1 MHIFIWT
8 KYIYTDRHHTCV
20 HIDIHIDKCI
30 YFHRSAWY
38 ARRSGLWYITGL
50 YIFFRYVIAFRFGAF
65 LVTFHE
71 DHILHVEVQDVFR
84 VLFALVFGA
93 LAVGQAS
100 AFAPNY
106 TKAKLST
113 YRIFSLLDRK
123 PIFDNYSTDGKELV
137 RL

>member
-1 MHIFIWT
+1 MRT
-8 KYIYTDRHHTCV
+8 QYIYTDRHRTSV
-20 HIDIHIDKCI
+20 HIYILIDIYIH
-30 YFHRSAWY
+30 FHRSGILFGILEGVAY
-38 ARRSGLWYITGL
+38 GISQGYIYFG
-50 YIFFRYVIAFRFGAF
+50 YVIAFRFGAF
-65 LVTFHE
+65 LVTLDE
-71 DHILHVEVQDVFR
+71 GHILHVEFQDVFR

-113 YRIFSLLDRK
+113 YRIFSLLDRT
-123 PIFDNYSTDGKELV
+123 PIIDNYSTDGKELV